1 MPTLTPNEVRVLGS
15 LIEKQITTPEYY
27 PLTLNALRQASNQTS
42 SRNPVVSLDD
52 RTVEAALTTLRE
64 KGLVRIV
71 HSVHNRATK
80 YRHVADEQLR
90 LDDRQQALLTV
101 LLLRGAQTAGELR
114 TRTDR
119 MASFDALADVEGV
132 IDGLADRDEPL
143 VARIERQAGQK
154 DARYVHLLGAAAD
167 GHTAEAVSSAAR
179 PDGPAQEHPAGVPAG
194 GRADELAE
202 RLAALEA
209 RVAALEDRLA

>member
-1 MPTLTPNEVRVLGS
+1 MDLTAEEVRVLGC
-15 LIEKQITTPEYY
+15 LMEKQVTTPEYY
-27 PLTLNALRQASNQTS
+27 PLTLNALRQACNQTS

-119 MASFDALADVEGV
+119 MASFDALADGEGV
-132 IDGLADRDEPL
+132 IDGLADRDEML
-143 VARIERQAGQK
+143 VARIESQSWQEV
-154 DARYVHLLGAAAD
+154 ARYVH
-167 GHTAEAVSSAAR
+167 
-179 PDGPAQEHPAGVPAG
+179 
-194 GRADELAE
+194 
-202 RLAALEA
+202 
-209 RVAALEDRLA
+209 